1 MNKKVFMGIFLILIL
16 IANISLASYSTVTME
31 VVEEPVCTIEIGE
44 NSKFEKQLVE
54 KNLNNKEVT
63 LELKV
68 TNGESTLQP
77 NGELVLVIDNSDSM
91 KNEVSRSAIRRDL
104 VYKASETLLNKA
116 LENNNDLKVS
126 IVSFSSNS
134 DVSQEAT
141 LADATLVSPLSS
153 DLTSL
158 TNALSNIEAN
168 GPRTDLDAGLT
179 LGMEQFTEDATN
191 KYMIV
196 VTDGVPNLALDY
208 DNVYYSDDVINKTNA
223 KLKSIEANNIKLFTM
238 LTGIDDEDYTPPT
251 TSKNFGQII
260 NEIFGTPDNPTAGT
274 FYYVTDTEVE
284 TTITNDI
291 YNSLLPIS
299 KSYENITIVD
309 YFPQEI
315 IDNFDFAYVTEANI
329 GNISAEVDKTNNSIT
344 WTIPELK
351 SGETATIRY
360 KLKLKENFSQEIVD
374 KILDTN
380 EKVDITYADYNGET
394 QNKISDVTP
403 KLKLSEPPAEL
414 PKAGTITLIGF
425 TVLALGLFGY
435 SLVRLTILN
444 KQMK

>member
-1 MNKKVFMGIFLILIL
+1 M
-16 IANISLASYSTVTME
+16 
-31 VVEEPVCTIEIGE
+31 
-44 NSKFEKQLVE
+44 
-54 KNLNNKEVT
+54 
-63 LELKV
+63 
-68 TNGESTLQP
+68 
-77 NGELVLVIDNSDSM
+77 
-91 KNEVSRSAIRRDL
+91 
-104 VYKASETLLNKA
+104 
-116 LENNNDLKVS
+116 
-126 IVSFSSNS
+126 
-134 DVSQEAT
+134 
-141 LADATLVSPLSS
+141 
-153 DLTSL
+153 
-158 TNALSNIEAN
+158 
-168 GPRTDLDAGLT
+168 
-179 LGMEQFTEDATN
+179 
-191 KYMIV
+191 
-196 VTDGVPNLALDY
+196 
-208 DNVYYSDDVINKTNA
+208 
-223 KLKSIEANNIKLFTM
+223 
-238 LTGIDDEDYTPPT
+238 YTPPT

>member
-1 MNKKVFMGIFLILIL
+1 MKKKVFMGIFLILIL

-77 NGELVLVIDNSDSM
+77 TGELVIVIDNSDSM
-91 KNEVSRSAIRRDL
+91 NNEVSEGTVRKDL
-104 VYKASETLLNKA
+104 VYKSAETLLNKA

-126 IVSFSSNS
+126 IVSFSSS
-134 DVSQEAT
+134 TEISEEAT

-158 TNALSNIEAN
+158 TNALSNIEAT

-179 LGMEQFTEDATN
+179 LGMQQFTEDATN

-196 VTDGVPNLALDY
+196 LTDGVPNLALDY
-208 DNVYYSDDVINKTNA
+208 DKVYYSDDVINKTNE

-238 LTGIDDEDYTPPT
+238 LTGINDEDYTPPT

-260 NEIFGTPDNPTAGT
+260 NEIFGTPDKPTAGT
-274 FYYVTDTEVE
+274 FFYVTDDEVE

-299 KSYENITIVD
+299 QSLKNIKVVD

-315 IDNFDFAYVTEANI
+315 IDNFDFAYVTEASI
-329 GNISAEVDKTNNSIT
+329 GDISAEVDKTNNSIT

-351 SGETATIRY
+351 SGETTTVKY

-380 EKVDITYADYNGET
+380 EKVDISYDDFNGET
-394 QNKISDVTP
+394 QNKTSDVTP
-403 KLKLSEPPAEL
+403 KLKLSEPPAVL

-425 TVLALGLFGY
+425 ATLAIGLFGY
-435 SLVRLTILN
+435 SLIRLTILN